1 MSVTTQIHDYR
12 YLGPPGLE
20 DYHRLLLDYRSWEQ
34 TLVRASHTGQPLV
47 DPSVQE
53 VADHRYAQLTA
64 AWYAA
69 SEERRAEYV
78 ALGLAGAVDAMQVV
92 RPTELQPL
100 SKTFAAPS
108 KTTKRGKRR

>member
-20 DYHRLLLDYRSWEQ
+20 DYHRLLLDYRTWEE
-34 TLVRASHTGQPLV
+34 TLVRASFGPPRV
-47 DPSVQE
+47 DARVQE
-53 VADHRYAQLTA
+53 VADHRYAQLST

-69 SEERRAEYV
+69 GEQQRAEYV

-100 SKTFAAPS
+100 PRQAS
-108 KTTKRGKRR
+108 TKRGKRR